1 MACVTG
7 SEVTTADNGE
17 LDRLTLES
25 GCELEADIEDRVILV
40 PEVRILGVMWEG
52 LVDLLYV
59 SGPVTV
65 TEDVIGEVTAVSVMS
80 DSVMLPMD
88 EEMRAVSVMV
98 GTNELCEEGIV
109 DLRVTSVPEVAAS
122 EEMAVVD
129 KVTVGWPFK
138 EVRLG
143 VLREEGRVALVTSC
157 VVTALLVSKV
167 NWEGKVGVTEVSGVL
182 VAKIVVGEVTW
193 DGEWVTELVTV
204 ARLGKEGWSVPV
216 TAEVGERGWVDVG
229 AVRVVRVVG
238 VRVDS
243 AVECSV
249 CVMVGAEGTMFLC
262 VVSAVLA
269 EEDEEKEE
277 AAG

>member
-1 MACVTG
+1 M
-7 SEVTTADNGE
+7 
-17 LDRLTLES
+17 LTVES
-25 GCELEADIEDRVILV
+25 GCELETNVEDGAILV
-40 PEVRILGVMWEG
+40 PEVRILGVMWDG
-52 LVDLLYV
+52 LVDLAYV
-59 SGPVTV
+59 RGLVTV

-122 EEMAVVD
+122 EEVTVVD
-129 KVTVGWPFK
+129 KVAVGWLFK

-143 VLREEGRVALVTSC
+143 ELREGGRVALVTSC

-167 NWEGKVGVTEVSGVL
+167 NWEGKVGVTGVSGVL

-204 ARLGKEGWSVPV
+204 ARLGREGWSVPV

-229 AVRVVRVVG
+229 AVHVVRVVG

>member
-1 MACVTG
+1 MDVA
-7 SEVTTADNGE
+7 S
-17 LDRLTLES
+17 
-25 GCELEADIEDRVILV
+25 
-40 PEVRILGVMWEG
+40 VR
-52 LVDLLYV
+52 
-59 SGPVTV
+59 GPVTV
-65 TEDVIGEVTAVSVMS
+65 AEDMIGEVTAVCVTSESV
-80 DSVMLPMD
+80 VLPMD
-88 EEMRAVSVMV
+88 EEGRAVSVVV
-98 GTNELCEEGIV
+98 GCPGLCKEETVGV
-109 DLRVTSVPEVAAS
+109 RVPSIPEVAAS

-129 KVTVGWPFK
+129 KVTGGWLFK
-138 EVRLG
+138 EVRVG
-143 VLREEGRVALVTSC
+143 ELREGGRVALVTSC

-167 NWEGKVGVTEVSGVL
+167 NWEGKVGVTGVSGVL

-204 ARLGKEGWSVPV
+204 ARLGREGWSVPV

>member
-1 MACVTG
+1 MDVA
-7 SEVTTADNGE
+7 S
-17 LDRLTLES
+17 
-25 GCELEADIEDRVILV
+25 
-40 PEVRILGVMWEG
+40 VR
-52 LVDLLYV
+52 
-59 SGPVTV
+59 GPVTV
-65 TEDVIGEVTAVSVMS
+65 AEDMIGEVTAVCVTSESV
-80 DSVMLPMD
+80 VLPMD
-88 EEMRAVSVMV
+88 EEGRAVSVVV
-98 GTNELCEEGIV
+98 GCPGLCKEETVGV
-109 DLRVTSVPEVAAS
+109 RVPSIPEVAAS

-129 KVTVGWPFK
+129 KVTGGWLFK
-138 EVRLG
+138 EVRVG
-143 VLREEGRVALVTSC
+143 ELREGGRVALVTSC

-204 ARLGKEGWSVPV
+204 ARLGREGWSVPV

-229 AVRVVRVVG
+229 AVHVVRVVG

>member
-1 MACVTG
+1 M
-7 SEVTTADNGE
+7 
-17 LDRLTLES
+17 LTVES
-25 GCELEADIEDRVILV
+25 GCELETNVEDGAILV
-40 PEVRILGVMWEG
+40 PEVRILGVMWDG
-52 LVDLLYV
+52 LVDLAYV
-59 SGPVTV
+59 RGLVTV
-65 TEDVIGEVTAVSVMS
+65 TEDVTGEVT
-80 DSVMLPMD
+80 
-88 EEMRAVSVMV
+88 AVSVMV

-122 EEMAVVD
+122 EEVTVVD
-129 KVTVGWPFK
+129 KVAVGWLFK

-143 VLREEGRVALVTSC
+143 ELREGGRVALVTSC

-167 NWEGKVGVTEVSGVL
+167 NWEGKVGVTGVSGVL

-204 ARLGKEGWSVPV
+204 ARLGREGWSVPV

>member
-1 MACVTG
+1 MDVA
-7 SEVTTADNGE
+7 S
-17 LDRLTLES
+17 
-25 GCELEADIEDRVILV
+25 
-40 PEVRILGVMWEG
+40 VR
-52 LVDLLYV
+52 
-59 SGPVTV
+59 GPVTV
-65 TEDVIGEVTAVSVMS
+65 AEDMIGEVTAVCVTSESV
-80 DSVMLPMD
+80 VLPMD
-88 EEMRAVSVMV
+88 EEGRAVSVVV
-98 GTNELCEEGIV
+98 GCPGLCKEETVGV
-109 DLRVTSVPEVAAS
+109 RVPSIPEVAAS

-129 KVTVGWPFK
+129 KVTGGWLFK
-138 EVRLG
+138 EVRVG
-143 VLREEGRVALVTSC
+143 ELREGGRVALVTSC

-167 NWEGKVGVTEVSGVL
+167 NWEGKVGVTGVSGVL

-204 ARLGKEGWSVPV
+204 ARLGREGWSVPV

-229 AVRVVRVVG
+229 AVHVVRVVG

-249 CVMVGAEGTMFLC
+249 CVMVGAEGTMSLC

>member
-1 MACVTG
+1 MDVA
-7 SEVTTADNGE
+7 S
-17 LDRLTLES
+17 
-25 GCELEADIEDRVILV
+25 
-40 PEVRILGVMWEG
+40 VR
-52 LVDLLYV
+52 
-59 SGPVTV
+59 GPVTV
-65 TEDVIGEVTAVSVMS
+65 AEDMIGEVTAVCVTSESV
-80 DSVMLPMD
+80 VLPMD
-88 EEMRAVSVMV
+88 EEGRAVSVVV
-98 GTNELCEEGIV
+98 GCPGLCKEETVGV
-109 DLRVTSVPEVAAS
+109 RVPSIPEVAAS

-129 KVTVGWPFK
+129 KVTGGWLFK
-138 EVRLG
+138 EVRVG
-143 VLREEGRVALVTSC
+143 ELREGGRVALVTSC

-204 ARLGKEGWSVPV
+204 ARLGREGWSVPV

>member
-1 MACVTG
+1 MDVA
-7 SEVTTADNGE
+7 S
-17 LDRLTLES
+17 
-25 GCELEADIEDRVILV
+25 
-40 PEVRILGVMWEG
+40 VR
-52 LVDLLYV
+52 
-59 SGPVTV
+59 GPVTV
-65 TEDVIGEVTAVSVMS
+65 AEDMIGEVTAVCVTSESV
-80 DSVMLPMD
+80 VLPMD
-88 EEMRAVSVMV
+88 EEGRAVSVVV
-98 GTNELCEEGIV
+98 GCPGLCKEETVGV
-109 DLRVTSVPEVAAS
+109 RVPSIPEVAAS

-129 KVTVGWPFK
+129 KVTGGWLFK
-138 EVRLG
+138 EVRVG
-143 VLREEGRVALVTSC
+143 ELREGGRVALVTSC

>member
-1 MACVTG
+1 MA
-7 SEVTTADNGE
+7 S
-17 LDRLTLES
+17 
-25 GCELEADIEDRVILV
+25 
-40 PEVRILGVMWEG
+40 VR
-52 LVDLLYV
+52 
-59 SGPVTV
+59 GPVTV
-65 TEDVIGEVTAVSVMS
+65 AEDMIGEVTAVCVTSESV
-80 DSVMLPMD
+80 VLPMD
-88 EEMRAVSVMV
+88 EEGRAVSVVV
-98 GTNELCEEGIV
+98 GCPGLCKEETVGV
-109 DLRVTSVPEVAAS
+109 RVPSIPEVAAS

-129 KVTVGWPFK
+129 KVTGGWLFK
-138 EVRLG
+138 EVRVG
-143 VLREEGRVALVTSC
+143 ELREGGRVALVTSC

-204 ARLGKEGWSVPV
+204 ARLGREGWSVPV

-229 AVRVVRVVG
+229 AVHVVRVVG

>member
-1 MACVTG
+1 M
-7 SEVTTADNGE
+7 
-17 LDRLTLES
+17 
-25 GCELEADIEDRVILV
+25 
-40 PEVRILGVMWEG
+40 
-52 LVDLLYV
+52 
-59 SGPVTV
+59 
-65 TEDVIGEVTAVSVMS
+65 
-80 DSVMLPMD
+80 
-88 EEMRAVSVMV
+88 
-98 GTNELCEEGIV
+98 
-109 DLRVTSVPEVAAS
+109 
-122 EEMAVVD
+122 
-129 KVTVGWPFK
+129 
-138 EVRLG
+138 
-143 VLREEGRVALVTSC
+143 VTSC

-167 NWEGKVGVTEVSGVL
+167 NWEGKVGVTGVSGVL

>member
-1 MACVTG
+1 MDVA
-7 SEVTTADNGE
+7 
-17 LDRLTLES
+17 
-25 GCELEADIEDRVILV
+25 
-40 PEVRILGVMWEG
+40 
-52 LVDLLYV
+52 YV

-80 DSVMLPMD
+80 DCVVLPRD
-88 EEMRAVSVMV
+88 EERRAVSVMV
-98 GTNELCEEGIV
+98 DRTELCEEGIV
-109 DLRVTSVPEVAAS
+109 GVRVPSVPVVAAGK
-122 EEMAVVD
+122 EMAVVD
-129 KVTVGWPFK
+129 KVTGGWLFK

-143 VLREEGRVALVTSC
+143 ELREGGRVALVTSC

-229 AVRVVRVVG
+229 AVHVVRVVG